1 MIFSNVR
8 ESLCLCFCLIL
19 LYGIFIYKLYIV
31 DNLVN
36 TLQSFTVLYIDLV
49 VYLFDFTEAH

>member
-1 MIFSNVR
+1 MFVFLSI
-8 ESLCLCFCLIL
+8 C

-36 TLQSFTVLYIDLV
+36 ILQSFTVLYIDLV
-49 VYLFDFTEAH
+49 VYQFDFTEAH

>member
-1 MIFSNVR
+1 MFVFLSI
-8 ESLCLCFCLIL
+8 CL
-19 LYGIFIYKLYIV
+19 YDIFIYKLYIV

-36 TLQSFTVLYIDLV
+36 ILQSFTVLYIDLV

>member
-8 ESLCLCFCLIL
+8 ESLCLCFCLF
-19 LYGIFIYKLYIV
+19 GCTVFFIYKLYIV

-36 TLQSFTVLYIDLV
+36 ILQSFTVLYIDLV

>member
-1 MIFSNVR
+1 MFVFLSIW
-8 ESLCLCFCLIL
+8 

-36 TLQSFTVLYIDLV
+36 ILQSFTVLYIDLV